1 MNRRVTSHIVLL
13 EYIVVYSRSAIQI
26 CFIVRFPY
34 IARKEFSKEIFFC
47 QIKNEEEAKKSRL
60 YHTIACQFITM
71 LTYQFIADKYQM
83 QSTQKSNNRFIM
95 KYNQRFMQL
104 QDCRHLLCSIV
115 TYRYIAPQ
123 NLNVLYFHHIAQ
135 CISIII

>member
-1 MNRRVTSHIVLL
+1 MRDENRLKTIWQCNDLTFTSQSHIVL
-13 EYIVVYSRSAIQI
+13 ENIVAYSLSAIQI

-71 LTYQFIADKYQM
+71 LTY
-83 QSTQKSNNRFIM
+83 
-95 KYNQRFMQL
+95 
-104 QDCRHLLCSIV
+104 
-115 TYRYIAPQ
+115 
-123 NLNVLYFHHIAQ
+123 
-135 CISIII
+135 

>member
-1 MNRRVTSHIVLL
+1 MRDENRLNTMWQCNDLTSHIVL
-13 EYIVVYSRSAIQI
+13 ENIVAYSLSAIQI

-71 LTYQFIADKYQM
+71 LTY
-83 QSTQKSNNRFIM
+83 
-95 KYNQRFMQL
+95 
-104 QDCRHLLCSIV
+104 
-115 TYRYIAPQ
+115 
-123 NLNVLYFHHIAQ
+123 
-135 CISIII
+135 

>member
-1 MNRRVTSHIVLL
+1 MRDENRLNNHVAMNRRVTSHIVLL
-13 EYIVVYSRSAIQI
+13 ENIVAYSLSAIQI

-71 LTYQFIADKYQM
+71 LTY
-83 QSTQKSNNRFIM
+83 
-95 KYNQRFMQL
+95 
-104 QDCRHLLCSIV
+104 
-115 TYRYIAPQ
+115 
-123 NLNVLYFHHIAQ
+123 
-135 CISIII
+135 